1 MLDMHV
7 TFFSHYQ
14 LVSVTELSGK
24 AMFCLNKIVL
34 DAE

>member
-1 MLDMHV
+1 MMDVHV
-7 TFFSHYQ
+7 TFFSHCQ